1 MAAQLSV
8 SQFLDNLY
16 TTTWQNRQEGTADNV
31 FNATPFWFWMKEN
44 GRLIPQRGGR
54 FIEENLEYAANNNI
68 VWLQKGSTVPLNDF
82 EFLTVAQYQWKYIA
96 ASIVRFGV
104 DDQQN
109 AGKAK
114 IISLMNSKMENTEQ
128 ALIEQFEAAITG
140 GPGTTAPTGSTE
152 AVVGADLA
160 IDGLQCL
167 VAAAPQTTPG
177 GDGVAVGGIDSSIY
191 TWWQNQY
198 FSMAGSS
205 FATNGVNNM
214 RHMLNNCMNNRI
226 GDRPDIILSDQQTY
240 EYYEQSVLSYLRIT
254 NNKLG
259 DAGFENQTF
268 KQIPMVWSPTIASGG
283 TMYFLNSRFLKLI
296 YDPSMYFTMTEWKP
310 IPDQVNDR
318 AAQIATACALTT
330 NRRRVHGVISS
341 INTP

>member
-1 MAAQLSV
+1 MATQPSYT
-8 SQFLDNLY
+8 QFLDNLY

-31 FNATPFWFWMKEN
+31 FNATPFWYWMKEN
-44 GRLIPQRGGR
+44 GRMIPQRGGR
-54 FIEENLEYAANNNI
+54 FIEENLEYAANSNI

-82 EFLTVAQYQWKYIA
+82 EFLTVAQFQWKYVA

-109 AGKAK
+109 AGKSK
-114 IISLMNSKMENTEQ
+114 IMSLMNSKMENTEQ
-128 ALIEQFEAAITG
+128 ALIEQFESVLTG
-140 GPGTTAPTGSTE
+140 GAGTTIPAGATDAIP
-152 AVVGADLA
+152 GADFA

-167 VAAAPQTTPG
+167 VADAPQTTPG
-177 GDGVAVGGIDSSIY
+177 GGGISVGGIDSSVY

-198 FSMAGSS
+198 MSMAGSS
-205 FATNGVNNM
+205 FAANGVNNM
-214 RHMLNNCMNNRI
+214 RHTLNNCMNNRI

-240 EYYEQSVLSYLRIT
+240 EWYEQSTLSYLRIT

-268 KQIPMVWSPTIASGG
+268 KQIPMVWSPTI
-283 TMYFLNSRFLKLI
+283 TQRMYFLNSRFLKLI

-318 AAQIATACALTT
+318 AAQIATAATLTT

-341 INTP
+341 INTQ